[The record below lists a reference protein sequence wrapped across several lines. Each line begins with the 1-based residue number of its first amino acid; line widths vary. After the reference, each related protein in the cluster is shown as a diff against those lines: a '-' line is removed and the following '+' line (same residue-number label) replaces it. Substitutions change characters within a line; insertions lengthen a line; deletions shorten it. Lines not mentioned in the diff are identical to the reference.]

1 MIVLRTKHFGFYND
15 AGILLDRYAQ
25 GGKHHNKFLKWKNN
39 ILEQYRDA
47 LGKAGL
53 STDLSEKEIHRI
65 LRRQSSA
72 RDEAVNLEIQKR
84 KRSSNMID
92 QAQNKIENAEN
103 EIKRLEN
110 IKNPTWSEAQADTE
124 YHQQLAEGQRSKKY
138 WTNDRSTQHHALVN
152 SNSFNNP
159 NRKFGIGTGQ
169 LEHEVTNSTGL
180 YDKKSLDYFVSDRK
194 ATVQKAEDARQAAQA
209 AMERKQQEELAKAK
223 ELERYKAE
231 QQQKLEEQ
239 QRRHEEEQ
247 RKRQQEREQQEK
259 ERKEYEERKHQEE
272 IDRAKEEARQ
282 EAEEKARREQHQR
295 EIDAQIEEQN
305 RQVQEKKRKS
315 EEESRKRKNLY
326 TGLGIAGGTAV
337 LGGGIYALSRNNN
350 NNNNNNNR

>member
-1 MIVLRTKHFGFYND
+1 MIVLRTKHFGFFND
-15 AGILLDRYAQ
+15 AGVLIDRYAQ

-39 ILEQYRDA
+39 ILEQYRDS

-84 KRSSNMID
+84 RRASNMID
-92 QAQNKIENAEN
+92 VAKDKINNAEN
-103 EIKRLEN
+103 EINRLEN
-110 IKNPTWSEAQADTE
+110 IKNPTWSEAQANTE
-124 YHQQLAEGQRSKKY
+124 YHHQLAEGQQSKKY

-152 SNSFNNP
+152 SNSLNNP
-159 NRKFGIGTGQ
+159 NRKFGNGSMPGY
-169 LEHEVTNSTGL
+169 LEHQVTNSKGL
-180 YDKKSLDYFVSDRK
+180 YDQTAIDYFVKDRK

-223 ELERYKAE
+223 EKERYEAE
-231 QQQKLEEQ
+231 QQRKLEEQ

-247 RKRQQEREQQEK
+247 RKRQQEAEQRER
-259 ERKEYEERKHQEE
+259 ERKKYEERRHQEE
-272 IDRAKEEARQ
+272 IARAKEEARQ
-282 EAEEKARREQHQR
+282 EAEEKARREQQ
-295 EIDAQIEEQN
+295 INAQIEEQN
-305 RQVQEKKRKS
+305 RQAQEKKRKN
-315 EEESRKRKNLY
+315 EEDSRRRKNLY

-350 NNNNNNNR
+350 NYNNNNNR

>member
-1 MIVLRTKHFGFYND
+1 MIVLRTKHFGFFNG
-15 AGILLDRYAQ
+15 AGILLERYEQ
-25 GGKHHNKFLKWKNN
+25 GGKHHNKFLKWKEN

-47 LGKAGL
+47 LRKSGL
-53 STDLSEKEIHRI
+53 STDLSEKEINRI

-84 KRSSNMID
+84 RRASNMID
-92 QAQNKIENAEN
+92 YAKDKIENSQN
-103 EIKRLEN
+103 EINRLEN
-110 IKNPTWSEAQADTE
+110 IKNPTLSEAQANTE
-124 YHQQLAEGQRSKKY
+124 YHQQLAEGQKALKN
-138 WTNDRSTQHHALVN
+138 WTKERLTQHHTLVN
-152 SNSFNNP
+152 SNSLNNP
-159 NRKFGIGTGQ
+159 NRKFGNGSIPGY

-180 YDKKSLDYFVSDRK
+180 YDKRSIDYFVKDRK

-239 QRRHEEEQ
+239 QRKHEEEQ
-247 RKRQQEREQQEK
+247 RKRQQEREQR
-259 ERKEYEERKHQEE
+259 EREQKEYEERRHQEE
-272 IDRAKEEARQ
+272 IARAKEEARQ
-282 EAEEKARREQHQR
+282 EAEEKARQEQRQR

-337 LGGGIYALSRNNN
+337 LGGGIYALSK
-350 NNNNNNNR
+350 NNNNNNR